1 MFVKKKAMMKILTI
15 FYLVMLLFLSNGCQ
29 NKKKETSPVYKQKID
44 SLFIAHYSQD
54 LFHGGVVISH
64 NGEILYENYLGLANR
79 GWDFPFDKDVKLDI
93 ASVNKSIIAALVL
106 KAVEEGRLNLED
118 KLVNLLTGFSYEGSF
133 HPEITL
139 HHMLSHSSG
148 LPDYDGVAEDLKLN
162 QFSPFKRQRFTNEGY
177 VDFISKIE
185 PINTPGQQFYYS
197 NFAYH
202 LLPIILEETYQK
214 PFSEILKEKLTLPLG
229 LKNTVSESKNEVVIS
244 KLAKAYNYQEKTGQW
259 HQNLFIDLSLGRRIF
274 STASDLNRWAQV
286 MDNPGW
292 LTAKSLQLM
301 QQNHQAEI
309 DENFSYGYGWVV
321 IGGANRSRMVDLGIQ
336 QPYIIHGGSTE
347 GYKAMLININK
358 GEYVISFLS
367 NVGNRTEEIQ
377 LAQQIVNILIK

>member
-1 MFVKKKAMMKILTI
+1 MKMITALS
-15 FYLVMLLFLSNGCQ
+15 LVMFLFLSNGCQ
-29 NKKKETSPVYKQKID
+29 NKKKEIAPLYNQKFD
-44 SLFIAHYSQD
+44 SLFNAHHSQD
-54 LFHGGVVISH
+54 LFHGGVVITHS
-64 NGEILYENYLGLANR
+64 GETVYENYFGLANR
-79 GWDFPFDKDVKLDI
+79 GWNIPFDKDVKLDI

-106 KAVEEGRLNLED
+106 KAAEEGRLNLED
-118 KLVNLLTGFSYEGSF
+118 NLVDLLSGFSYEGSF

-148 LPDYDGVAEDLKLN
+148 LPDYEGVAEDLKLN
-162 QFSPFKRQRFTNEGY
+162 QFLPFKRLRFTNEDY

-214 PFSEILKEKLTLPLG
+214 PFSKILEEKLALPLG
-229 LKNTVSESKNEVVIS
+229 LKNTVSESENEVVIS
-244 KLAKAYNYQEKTGQW
+244 KLANAYNYQDETGQW
-259 HQNLFIDLSLGRRIF
+259 HQNLFIDLSLGRRVF
-274 STASDLNRWAQV
+274 STASDLNRWAQA

-292 LTAKSLQLM
+292 LAAESLNLM

-309 DENFSYGYGWVV
+309 DASFSYGYGWVV
-321 IGGANRSRMVDLGIQ
+321 IDGENKSRMVDLGTKK
-336 QPYIIHGGSTE
+336 PYIIHGGSTE
-347 GYKAMLININK
+347 GYKAMLININR

-367 NVGNRTEEIQ
+367 NVGNRTDEIQ
-377 LAQQIVNILIK
+377 LAQQIVNLLNI